1 MKHFRLC
8 NNDLTTNWY
17 EHSFINASD
26 IIYQIEKNGFETFE
40 IDWKTPVTGE
50 YATLIQVEDNKIMFI
65 NDNFKLPKKML
76 VSAQA
81 RKKIKSITIKYII
94 TQPPIYD

>member
-17 EHSFINASD
+17 EHSFTNASD

-50 YATLIQVEDNKIMFI
+50 YATLIQVDEDNKIMFI
-65 NDNFKLPKKML
+65 NDNFKLPKVFEKL
-76 VSAQA
+76 V
-81 RKKIKSITIKYII
+81 KKYE
-94 TQPPIYD
+94 